1 MADGTVS
8 DGLNKTVS
16 WIFHVIPIFCNT
28 IVVQNMEITERFP
41 GFVPKLALPTIWIG
55 FQVNLV
61 TKVLLKCRSY
71 MGDFV
76 EYHYGK
82 VMLFKQTVERE

>member
-1 MADGTVS
+1 MAHRTVS

-16 WIFHVIPIFCNT
+16 WIFHVIPIFCTT
-28 IVVQNMEITERFP
+28 IGVQNMEITQRFP
-41 GFVPKLALPTIWIG
+41 GFVSKLALPTIWIG

-61 TKVLLKCRSY
+61 PKGLLKYRSY
-71 MGDFV
+71 MGDSV
-76 EYHYGK
+76 GYHYGK